1 MRQASEDDTQSQ
13 LAATQQQLSDEQ
25 QAHAAAAPSAA
36 VLQVNLQEAQ
46 QAASAF
52 LSQLKLVEE
61 GLAAQKQ
68 CREDANQKAA
78 SLQTRLQEVK
88 GELAAEQQACITAR
102 ETLTSLQTER
112 AAAQESAASLQAKLA
127 APEEALAAEKFAHG
141 SAVTSL
147 KADLGVAEQG
157 VSCLQSQLKALESQ
171 LAAGKQALEAVIQS
185 VARFPSPLKAVQ
197 QELADK
203 TANWSGEKQGEQA
216 GAEAVAGLGH
226 HVAASGHQVEEAAQR
241 CPSPQE
247 GLRSSWSKTHES
259 RDSQPDA
266 DVASQLTPRY
276 EGVSIG
282 TRGVQGAGQAW
293 GSTAPLQQETPG
305 SDPNTLL
312 DLQKAQADLARIRQ
326 ARQAGRADIVAPRK
340 RQPSPALAL
349 CSAYQD
355 EAALEEEVPRGQ
367 AKHGSPIAPVQQETP
382 DRDTTTMKDEHGME
396 PELRALQQEL
406 QDTKAALHLSK
417 DRLQE
422 QDATIHYLRTDYE
435 ASWRKMSGRHEEL
448 LQQVK
453 CLNASLR
460 RAGAHDED
468 AYRHDIQDYKTSP

>member
-1 MRQASEDDTQSQ
+1 MLYGSAGIPFQGDPMTVDESPFNEPQLSMVGHLGGSRSVKAEWMQQNRKLQSQLHAANLTEIAARRSISQLKRDMCAAKQHASDGAWGISVMQQLAEQHAAELKEFFGDLQKRVEDADVLQQLSLTLKTQLSAETERASSSEARVVTLDLHLAETCAEVDNLAAQVAQLEEQQEFQAHLIMRQASEDDTQSQ

-266 DVASQLTPRY
+266 DVASQLTPRK
-276 EGVSIG
+276 G
-282 TRGVQGAGQAW
+282 
-293 GSTAPLQQETPG
+293 
-305 SDPNTLL
+305 
-312 DLQKAQADLARIRQ
+312 
-326 ARQAGRADIVAPRK
+326 
-340 RQPSPALAL
+340 
-349 CSAYQD
+349 
-355 EAALEEEVPRGQ
+355 
-367 AKHGSPIAPVQQETP
+367 
-382 DRDTTTMKDEHGME
+382 
-396 PELRALQQEL
+396 
-406 QDTKAALHLSK
+406 
-417 DRLQE
+417 
-422 QDATIHYLRTDYE
+422 
-435 ASWRKMSGRHEEL
+435 
-448 LQQVK
+448 
-453 CLNASLR
+453 
-460 RAGAHDED
+460 
-468 AYRHDIQDYKTSP
+468 